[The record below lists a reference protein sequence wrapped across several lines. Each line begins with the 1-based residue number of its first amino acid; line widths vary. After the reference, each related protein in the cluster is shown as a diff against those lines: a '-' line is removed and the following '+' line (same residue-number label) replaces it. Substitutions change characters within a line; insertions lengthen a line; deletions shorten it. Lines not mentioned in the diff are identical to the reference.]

1 MKKLI
6 LIICLFFAG
15 TIVYAQLPQRADIYA
30 GKYEGKQNTQ
40 RMQQMQSARIAFFTT
55 ELDLTPAEAEVFWP
69 IYNRLWKEKESVHKE
84 AQTALKGISKHIK
97 KEKILPE
104 AELKALIDKYI
115 GGNSAIGALDKK
127 YYAELLAII
136 PIEKIARLYKAEE
149 DFRMKMIHQLRRDR
163 D

>member
-1 MKKLI
+1 MKRLV

-15 TIVYAQLPQRADIYA
+15 TIVYAQLPHKGDIYS
-30 GKYEGKQNTQ
+30 GKYEGKQDTQ

-115 GGNSAIGALDKK
+115 DGGFAIGALDKK

-136 PIEKIARLYKAEE
+136 SIEKIARLYKAEE